1 MIYSMDEIKAIVIPI
16 AEKYRLKAVYL
27 FGSYA
32 RGTAN
37 ENSDI
42 DLLIDTSGTD
52 LDTLFRLGALYD
64 ELSGAF
70 CKEIDLIT
78 VSSFEQPAVRPS
90 ETAFRENII
99 RERKRVYAAA

>member
-1 MIYSMDEIKAIVIPI
+1 MIYSMDEIQATVIPI

-42 DLLIDTSGTD
+42 DLLIDTTGTD

-70 CKEIDLIT
+70 SKEIDLIT
-78 VSSFEQPAVRPS
+78 VSSMEQPAVRPS
-90 ETAFRENII
+90 EISFRENVIK
-99 RERKRVYAAA
+99 ERKNLYAVA

>member
-1 MIYSMDEIKAIVIPI
+1 MIYTLENIIGIITPI
-16 AEKYRLKAVYL
+16 AEKYRLNAVFL

-32 RGTAN
+32 RGTAD

-42 DLLIDTSGTD
+42 DLMVDTAGAD
-52 LDTLFRLGALYD
+52 LDTLFKLGALYD
-64 ELSGAF
+64 ELERAF
-70 CKEIDLIT
+70 GKEIDLST